1 MLDGAHIAHHVPGRV
16 RIKIPAARRN
26 RRVLEQVSQ
35 FISAL
40 EGVHTVEPNPVTG
53 SVVVHYDPAHR
64 ERLYQYLPAPP
75 ELGEAAEMV
84 EKVQREAEFLAAHS
98 HTAAAVLESARSLD
112 GTVRQATGGLLDLK
126 VLLPALLTAWAFFE
140 VGIDTSTP
148 MWVSLGIFSF
158 NSFVMLHRP
167 VPIRSTVVEGSEQ
180 PKE

>member
-1 MLDGAHIAHHVPGRV
+1 MLHGARIAHHIPGRV

-26 RRVLEQVSQ
+26 RRVLDQVSQ
-35 FISAL
+35 FINAL
-40 EGVHTVEPNPVTG
+40 EGVQSVEANPVTG

-64 ERLYQYLPAPP
+64 EHLSQYLPAP

-84 EKVQREAEFLAAHS
+84 EKVQQEAEFLAAHS
-98 HTAAAVLESARSLD
+98 HTAAALLQSAGALD

-126 VLLPALLTAWAFFE
+126 VLLPALLTVWAFFE

-167 VPIRSTVVEGSEQ
+167 VPIRSTVVEGRE
-180 PKE
+180 E